1 MAEVVWKPSPEV
13 VERANVTR
21 LMRRHDID
29 DYWELV
35 RRSQEDLAWFWTA
48 AVEDTGLEWA
58 TPWERVYDDSGGIEW
73 TTWFVGGKVNVAWN
87 CVHRW
92 AERRPDAEAAVFAGE
107 DGSRRGFTF
116 AEMSREVTVRAEGLA
131 ALGVGE
137 GDVVATYLPM
147 SPEAAVA
154 SHACAHL
161 GAIQCP
167 IFSGFAAPAVAAR
180 LSDGDVKVVITAD
193 CSLRRGRAL
202 PMKETADEAIA
213 NAPSVEHLVV
223 WRRLGRGDGPM
234 H

>member
-92 AERRPDAEAAVFAGE
+92 AERRPAAPGPRPAGGGGGGVLE
-107 DGSRRGFTF
+107 VGGDVAGGARPRRRPRGARRRRGG
-116 AEMSREVTVRAEGLA
+116 RRRHLLA
-131 ALGVGE
+131 H
-137 GDVVATYLPM
+137 VAGGGRRL
-147 SPEAAVA
+147 
-154 SHACAHL
+154 
-161 GAIQCP
+161 
-167 IFSGFAAPAVAAR
+167 AR
-180 LSDGDVKVVITAD
+180 LRAP
-193 CSLRRGRAL
+193 RRGPVPNL
-202 PMKETADEAIA
+202 
-213 NAPSVEHLVV
+213 L
-223 WRRLGRGDGPM
+223 RLRGACCG
-234 H
+234 